1 MRSRSALLVACALA
15 TACTRGAPE
24 QDFETLGS
32 PRGDIILVTTVTA
45 PRLPFGPHRVAVYV
59 QVGRDAARQRLGSAE
74 LAYDGVPFTRQN
86 IAMRWVADDEALVCL
101 RASDRPDRSFH
112 VKVEGEQA
120 TAKLAPGC

>member
-1 MRSRSALLVACALA
+1 MRSVLLAVSMALLVACSNAG
-15 TACTRGAPE
+15 RE

-32 PRGDIILVTTVTA
+32 PRGDLVLVTTVTA
-45 PRLPFGPHRVAVYV
+45 PRLPFGAHRVAVYL
-59 QVGRDAARQRLGSAE
+59 QVGREAVRQRLASAE
-74 LAYDGVPFTRQN
+74 LAHDGVPYTRQN

-101 RASDRPDRSFH
+101 RATDRPDRSFH

>member
-1 MRSRSALLVACALA
+1 MRSVLLAASAALLVACGNAG
-15 TACTRGAPE
+15 RE
-24 QDFETLGS
+24 QDFEALGS
-32 PRGDIILVTTVTA
+32 PRGDLVLVTTVIA
-45 PRLPFGPHRVAVYV
+45 PRLPFGPHRVAIYL
-59 QVGRDAARQRLGSAE
+59 QVGRDAVRQRLGSAE
-74 LAYDGVPFTRQN
+74 LAYEGVPYTRQN